1 MINECMQNLTY
12 EMKPPCLNS
21 KIHNPYIA
29 RNLSCFQLAK
39 KIHNPYIARNL
50 SCFQLA
56 KNIHN
61 PYIARN
67 LSRFQLANKGEWSPK
82 A

>member
-1 MINECMQNLTY
+1 LILEEYQANGAILLSSMTNIVQNLGHNLRY

-29 RNLSCFQLAK
+29 RNLSCFQLA
-39 KIHNPYIARNL
+39 
-50 SCFQLA
+50 
-56 KNIHN
+56 
-61 PYIARN
+61 
-67 LSRFQLANKGEWSPK
+67 NKGEQSPK